1 MRAADR
7 SNLKIDA
14 LRSSIL
20 TTRERALSQE
30 NFKEF
35 GIALQQRPRNLEP
48 ISNNDVSGVGAG
60 NNVIQKLVYD
70 NTRQPRNRTI
80 GASSYAGGVADH
92 TIL

>member
-48 ISNNDVSGVGAG
+48 ISNNDVSGVAAG
-60 NNVIQKLVYD
+60 NNVFQKLVYD
-70 NTRQPRNRTI
+70 NTR
-80 GASSYAGGVADH
+80 
-92 TIL
+92 

>member
-30 NFKEF
+30 NLKEF

-48 ISNNDVSGVGAG
+48 ISNNDVSGVAAG
-60 NNVIQKLVYD
+60 NNVIQKLV
-70 NTRQPRNRTI
+70 
-80 GASSYAGGVADH
+80 
-92 TIL
+92 